1 MMMNPVLPDSIY
13 PWQQQ
18 LWGQLQ
24 GQLARKKMPHALL
37 MSGIQGIGKYDFAQA
52 WAMRLLCRDPLR
64 GELNP
69 GCGQCKSCLLQL
81 AGNHPDLIR
90 LEPLEDSSSIVIDQV
105 REAGDRLVQTSQL
118 GGNKVILLQLAE
130 DMNLNAANALL
141 KNLEEPTRDTLFILV
156 SNQPGRIAATVRSRC
171 HHIRMPM
178 PGFREASDWL
188 SCLLQ
193 DKEKAELLL
202 CISGGAPLRAQQ
214 LAEKERF
221 EHRQQVMNGLV
232 DLCDGKVSYSEIAS
246 RWESLDPLVT
256 LDWVRLWIADL
267 IKLAMTGS
275 DAAVR
280 NRDMLNHLEKI
291 CDKSAPDKLYLL
303 DDRVFELKRALF
315 SGHNPNKLLLMEE
328 VLLRWQQCVN

>member
-1 MMMNPVLPDSIY
+1 MRMNPVFPDSIY

-18 LWGQLQ
+18 LWSQLQ
-24 GQLARKKMPHALL
+24 GQLARKRLPHALL
-37 MSGIQGIGKYDFAQA
+37 MSGIQGIGKSDFAQG
-52 WAMRLLCRDPLR
+52 WAMRLLCLDSLR
-64 GELNP
+64 GALSA

-90 LEPLEDSSSIVIDQV
+90 LEPLEKGSPIVIDQV

-118 GGNKVILLQLAE
+118 GGSKVILLQMAE

-141 KNLEEPTRDTLFILV
+141 KNLEEPTRDTFFLLV

-178 PGFREASDWL
+178 PGFREVSDWL

-193 DKEKAELLL
+193 DKDKAELLL
-202 CISGGAPLRAQQ
+202 CIAGGAPLRAQQ

-232 DLCDGKVSYSEIAS
+232 DLCGGKVSYTEIAG

-256 LDWVRLWIADL
+256 LDWVRLWISDL
-267 IKLAMTGS
+267 IKLVMTGS
-275 DAAVR
+275 GATVR
-280 NRDMLNHLEKI
+280 NRDMLSQLEQI
-291 CDKSAPDKLYLL
+291 SDISAPDKLYLL

-315 SGHNPNKLLLMEE
+315 SGHNPNKLLLLEE
-328 VLLRWQQCVN
+328 VLLRWQQCMS